1 MYGEALELPLESLL
15 SYVWGDSRKVME
27 SLSSGFGET
36 LEWLWGEARYGTG
49 GLQNVGWTAGNIF
62 RLWEKFEGAKMLRCM
77 SVMIKSLPR
86 YIQVKC

>member
-36 LEWLWGEARYGTG
+36 LEWLWGEARYCTG
-49 GLQNVGWTAGNIF
+49 ESQNVSPHLSQT
-62 RLWEKFEGAKMLRCM
+62 K
-77 SVMIKSLPR
+77 IKTLINNR
-86 YIQVKC
+86 